1 MKVNQMQ
8 DPFEIF
14 IREGKEEGQY
24 LSQLERAAESIKMYG
39 FSADAFQQITDAA
52 VYIDTVLRRH
62 DQIEEQFLFPL
73 LEPYALSSVN
83 EMRENRRQLWYAF
96 NRLQYVV
103 GDIENGRVYG
113 NSVPDLVEAAK
124 YLARL
129 MHIHLNDEDG
139 ILIPLSRK
147 KLTPKE
153 YAKLA
158 ADIAQTTGS
167 RPD

>member
-1 MKVNQMQ
+1 MNVNKMQ
-8 DPFEIF
+8 DPFEIL

-39 FSADAFQQITDAA
+39 FSADAFQQISEAV

-62 DQIEEQFLFPL
+62 DKIEEQYLFPL
-73 LEPYALSSVN
+73 LEPYAQSSVN
-83 EMRENRRQLWYAF
+83 EMKENRRQLWYAF

-103 GDIENGRVYG
+103 SDIEDGRVYG

-129 MHIHLNDEDG
+129 MRIHLADEDG
-139 ILIPLSRK
+139 VLIPLSRK

-158 ADIAQTTGS
+158 ADIAHTTGS
-167 RPD
+167 SPA